1 MSTIRIIGLPKK
13 GTTSRYEAREGS
25 EIFDI
30 TNRKEFKN
38 NKEGWSW
45 RCSCGVLGCRHILAA
60 KAVHFSRKNQGS
72 GETPILDEMRRM
84 PGFADRF
91 NPEI

>member
-1 MSTIRIIGLPKK
+1 MSTIRIIRLPKR
-13 GTTSRYEAREGS
+13 GTTSKYQAREGS

-30 TNRKEFKN
+30 TYRKEFKN

-45 RCSCGVLGCRHILAA
+45 KCSCGVLGCRHIQAA
-60 KAVHFSRKNQGS
+60 KAVHFAHKKQGS
-72 GETPILDEMRRM
+72 GETPMLDEMKRM
-84 PGFADRF
+84 PGFSDRF

>member
-38 NKEGWSW
+38 SKEGWSW
-45 RCSCGVLGCRHILAA
+45 RCSCGVLGCRHIQAA
-60 KAVHFSRKNQGS
+60 KAVHFSHRKQGCS
-72 GETPILDEMRRM
+72 EIPILDEMKRM
-84 PGFADRF
+84 PGFAKRF

>member
-1 MSTIRIIGLPKK
+1 MSTIRIIGLPKR

-45 RCSCGVLGCRHILAA
+45 RCSCGVLGCRHIQAA
-60 KAVHFSRKNQGS
+60 KAVHFAHKKQGS

-84 PGFADRF
+84 PGFSAKF

>member
-1 MSTIRIIGLPKK
+1 MRTIRIIGLPKK

-30 TNRKEFKN
+30 TNRKVFKN

-45 RCSCGVLGCRHILAA
+45 RCSCGVRGCRHIQAA
-60 KAVHFSRKNQGS
+60 KAVHFGYKKQGAC
-72 GETPILDEMRRM
+72 ETPVLEGMRRM
-84 PGFADRF
+84 PGFSAKF

>member
-38 NKEGWSW
+38 NKEG
-45 RCSCGVLGCRHILAA
+45 
-60 KAVHFSRKNQGS
+60 
-72 GETPILDEMRRM
+72 
-84 PGFADRF
+84 
-91 NPEI
+91 

>member
-13 GTTSRYEAREGS
+13 ETTSRYEAREGS

-45 RCSCGVLGCRHILAA
+45 RCSCGVLGCRLVASPESIVIMKGKKEQSTREFVRQALVQGVHWLA
-60 KAVHFSRKNQGS
+60 
-72 GETPILDEMRRM
+72 
-84 PGFADRF
+84 
-91 NPEI
+91 